1 MLLFHCF
8 MILVLVSV
16 LVFVWHF
23 LEFSNISESV
33 TRSVLCNCSCCGCWA
48 MLNPQS
54 SIIVVAQ
61 NTKPWLAINTWATKH
76 KATRYMQQSRGFC
89 AWKKYTTLTGH
100 NRTCRKQSDFSVDHQ
115 HVFQYTRAMLDDLW
129 RMSCVTNPHNT
140 LPGPKY
146 TRSKISLNWWAVTGW
161 ILFIGVPQSLAKS
174 PTDFWWRMFSDL
186 PTLSAILTES
196 KWNIVELSH
205 CVDSAPIEVVAD
217 VDEKIGFRLWR
228 PLFQGIGHLHLP
240 TSL

>member
-146 TRSKISLNWWAVTGW
+146 TRSKISLNWWAVTGESCSSECHSPW
-161 ILFIGVPQSLAKS
+161 QSPRPIFGGGCSQIFHAFRS
-174 PTDFWWRMFSDL
+174 FSNLDG
-186 PTLSAILTES
+186 IQ
-196 KWNIVELSH
+196 VEHS
-205 CVDSAPIEVVAD
+205 
-217 VDEKIGFRLWR
+217 G
-228 PLFQGIGHLHLP
+228 
-240 TSL
+240 T